1 MTSEEM
7 KQTIEFMLEHQAKF
21 DTKQELLQE
30 AQQKT
35 QEDIKT
41 LTGIVTSVAM
51 QIEADHQITQN
62 SINRIETQAERDR
75 QEIKA
80 AVASINNAVIRLE
93 VTVEKMQDQAEKD
106 RQEIRASVS
115 RLEDQANK
123 DRATMTNAIS
133 ELAKIVGGIHTR
145 VTKVEDKTS

>member
-21 DTKQELLQE
+21 DTKQEILQE
-30 AQQKT
+30 NLSAVT
-35 QEDIKT
+35 SDIST
-41 LTGIVTSVAM
+41 LTKVVGSVAM
-51 QIEADHQITQN
+51 QIEADHQITTN
-62 SINRIETQAERDR
+62 SINRLETQAERDR

-106 RQEIRASVS
+106 R
-115 RLEDQANK
+115 
-123 DRATMTNAIS
+123 ATMTNAIS
-133 ELAKIVGGIHTR
+133 ELAKIVSGIHTR
-145 VTKVEDKTS
+145 VSHIEDKQT